1 MKTSRMTYCLL
12 AALSSLAA
20 AQEQAPDPRVQ
31 STSRGKAI
39 IVTRGE
45 DGREERKTI
54 EFGDDGGGEGHAIGG
69 GVFLS
74 AGDPD
79 GPGAGP
85 GPGAGAGA
93 MIGGAAGGPQFF
105 EGGGPGV
112 KIRELAE
119 PIRWN
124 ISGDV
129 FDAPVRTGP
138 VTFLGVSAIPVPHE
152 LAVHLPIAEDTGL
165 GVEGVAPGSPAEKAG
180 LQKSDVLMK
189 LDDQI
194 LIHPRQL
201 NVLVAN
207 HKEGES
213 VKLTYLRKGEVKD
226 VAVTLGKRDVPPGE
240 GKGDVLFRSFGGEAP
255 LRTFT
260 RRFEV
265 PGQPQDDRVQDV
277 QKHLHDVQEH
287 LQRQAEDIR
296 KDATAKAAEVK
307 ERLDTK
313 LQEEVRRAAEAAYS
327 TEVQRAAEDDL
338 RRAKAAADAAE
349 ADTRKQIDE
358 LRAKLDAVL
367 KLLEEKK

>member
-12 AALSSLAA
+12 AALSTLAA
-20 AQEQAPDPRVQ
+20 AQEPAPAEARVQ
-31 STSRGKAI
+31 TASRGKAI
-39 IVTRGE
+39 IITRDA
-45 DGREERKTI
+45 DGKEETKTI
-54 EFGDDGGGEGHAIGG
+54 DLSDGGGEGGAIGG
-69 GVFLS
+69 SVFL
-74 AGDPD
+74 
-79 GPGAGP
+79 GAGEP
-85 GPGAGAGA
+85 GGPGAGAGA
-93 MIGGAAGGPQFF
+93 AIGGGATFGSAQMLDG
-105 EGGGPGV
+105 EPGV
-112 KIRELAE
+112 RIRELAE

-124 ISGDV
+124 ISGDA
-129 FDAPVRTGP
+129 FEAPVRTGP

-226 VAVTLGKRDVPPGE
+226 ATVTLGKRDVPPGE

-260 RRFEV
+260 RRFEM
-265 PGQPQDDRVQDV
+265 PGQPAEDRVQDL
-277 QKHLHDVQEH
+277 QKHLQDVQEH
-287 LQRQAEDIR
+287 LQRKAEDIR
-296 KDATAKAAEVK
+296 KDATAKADDVR

-313 LQEEVRRAAEAAYS
+313 LQAEVRRAAEAAYS
-327 TEVQRAAEDDL
+327 TEVQRAAEDEL

-349 ADTRKQIDE
+349 ADTRKEIDE
-358 LRAKLDAVL
+358 LHHKLDAVL